1 MSYEDMKDG
10 YEDIPVDQSKDLLSM
25 NDPSKH
31 KGDLVNET
39 NKIKIGIVGHGF
51 VGSLSLIH
59 I

>member
-31 KGDLVNET
+31 KV
-39 NKIKIGIVGHGF
+39 I
-51 VGSLSLIH
+51 
-59 I
+59 